1 VLKNVLRVIVCI
13 FLVCSFSETYA
24 DTPSLEWIEPHQFP
38 LRHRINLEQLTIEK
52 ESKIHEWVKVNT
64 LHILNEDLIALKN
77 KFYFG
82 DSFRIKPDVIRFA
95 IQGTGFVF
103 DFNQTTNTL
112 TRVDNTKHSGY
123 NFSAIRFYRNHVLY
137 SVGGEGFWSYNKHIT
152 YFDEHRSKEWEI
164 FRTKNKGP
172 EVISTGYQGYS
183 KKADVFFSGGA
194 IKKDFLINEN
204 FEELTDFYQFDF
216 ATKSWEKLGEIN
228 SILASKTLKVVYW
241 NGSHFVQLANDKV
254 YFIDPIKNS
263 IHVFQDNA
271 TYFEDGSNYFISN
284 DSIIY
289 FKNASEGP
297 FQIIPVNS
305 LLKKASYIG
314 KFYAPNNTLWY
325 IGIAIFLAAGII
337 TFGIIQWRKNRQ
349 PKFNEIELKLLTF
362 LVTSKGKLVT
372 TYDINDLLECSHKSQ
387 ESQRRIRHLII
398 NQINTKLDYNYQIK
412 NAIERI
418 PSEEDKRIVNYQL
431 NIDTIEKIQ
440 KIVQLKG

>member
-1 VLKNVLRVIVCI
+1 MLKNVLHVIVCI
-13 FLVCSFSETYA
+13 FLVCTPRETYA
-24 DTPSLEWIEPHQFP
+24 DPPSLEWIEPHQFP

-64 LHILNEDLIALKN
+64 IHIPNEDLIALKN

-82 DSFRIKPDVIRFA
+82 DAFRIKPDVIRFA
-95 IQGTGFVF
+95 IQGTGFVY

-112 TRVDNTKHSGY
+112 TRIDNTKHSGY
-123 NFSAIRFYRNHVLY
+123 NFGAIRLYRNNILY

-152 YFDEHRSKEWEI
+152 YFDEQQSKEWEI
-164 FRTKNKGP
+164 FRTQNVGP
-172 EVISTGYQGYS
+172 EVIATGYQGYS
-183 KKADVFFSGGA
+183 KKEDSFFSGGA
-194 IKKDFLINEN
+194 MKKDFLINEK
-204 FEELTDFYQFDF
+204 FEELLDFFQFDF
-216 ATKSWEKLGEIN
+216 KTKSWKNLGEIN
-228 SILASKTLKVVYW
+228 SILVSKTTKVIYW
-241 NGSHFVQLANDKV
+241 NGTHFVQLAGDKV
-254 YFIDPIKNS
+254 YFINPIENS
-263 IHVFQDNA
+263 IHVFQDNSM
-271 TYFEDGSNYFISN
+271 YFEAGSNHFVSN

-289 FKNASEGP
+289 YKFGSSGP

-305 LLKKASYIG
+305 LLKKATYVG
-314 KFYAPNNTLWY
+314 KFYEPNNTLWY

-337 TFGIIQWRKNRQ
+337 TLVIIQWRKKRQ

-362 LVTSKGKLVT
+362 LVTSKGKLIT